1 MLFFFPLKMEKELIT
16 RLHKNFEDFIR
27 HEDDVEFWYARD
39 LQELLSYTQWRN
51 FEQVIEKAK
60 ISCHNA
66 GQNISDHFADVSKMV
81 DLGSGSQREI
91 ADTKLTRYACYL
103 IAQNG
108 DPKKEEIAFAQ
119 TYFAIQTRKQ
129 EVIEQRLLEYERL
142 LARDKLTQSEKVL
155 AGVVFERGVNQEG
168 FARIKSK
175 GDEVLFGGHS
185 TKAMKQQLAVPEN
198 RALAD
203 FLPTVTVTA
212 KQLANEMTSYNVK
225 ARDIKGENPI
235 SSEHQRNN
243 REVRGALTRAGIYPE
258 KLPPAE
264 DIKKV
269 QKRLNSESKKLPK
282 NVEKIKGASE
292 SRLKKAASRRKPSK

>member
-1 MLFFFPLKMEKELIT
+1 MEKEIIT
-16 RLHKNFEDFIR
+16 RLHKNFEEFVH
-27 HEDDVEFWYARD
+27 HEDGVEFWYARD

-51 FEQVIEKAK
+51 FEQVTEKAK
-60 ISCHNA
+60 IACNSA
-66 GQNISDHFADVSKMV
+66 GQTVSDHFADVSKMV

-129 EVIEQRLLEYERL
+129 EIIEQRLSEFERIT
-142 LARDKLTQSEKVL
+142 AREKLTQSEKIL
-155 AGVVFERGVNQEG
+155 AGVVFERGVDQEG

-175 GDEVLFGGHS
+175 GDEVLFGGRS
-185 TKAMKQQLAVPEN
+185 TREIKQKLEVPEK

-212 KQLANEMTSYNVK
+212 KQLANEMTSHNVK
-225 ARDIKGENPI
+225 ARDLRGEAPI
-235 SSEHQRNN
+235 SSEHQQNN
-243 REVRGALTRAGIYPE
+243 KKVRGALTQAGIYPE

-269 QKRLNSESKKLPK
+269 QSRLKSEGKKLPK
-282 NVEKIKGASE
+282 QAKK
-292 SRLKKAASRRKPSK
+292 LKDATSKPAK